1 MTGDARGQTYI
12 ELQVTTNYS
21 FLRGA
26 SQIEELVARAA
37 VLRMKALAV
46 TDRNTLAGIVRAHQ
60 RAKEAGIR
68 LIVGCR
74 LDLTDGP
81 PVLVYPMDRAGYS
94 RLTRLL
100 TVGKGR
106 AGKGKCELRWPDL
119 AEASEGL
126 IAVLCSDPAEADIR
140 RLKAD
145 FGDRAYVA
153 LTLMHR
159 PNDAVRLRTIAD
171 ISRAQGV
178 PVVATNDVLYHAPG
192 RRILQDVLTCIR
204 EGCTI
209 DELGHRRERSV
220 VRHLQTPEEM
230 VRLFTR
236 HPGAIGCTQEIADR
250 CRFSLDELRYQYPQE
265 VCIAGLTAQQTLE
278 KLTWE
283 GATRRYPDGLPDTVE
298 KQLHH
303 ELRLIGSLKYAP
315 YFLTVD
321 CIVRFARSKGILC
334 QGRGSAANS
343 AVCFVLGVT
352 SIDPTR
358 SGLLFERFISEARKE
373 PPDIDVDFEH
383 ERREE
388 VIQWI
393 YNTYGRHRAALCSTI
408 IRYRGRGAVR
418 DVGKALGLTEDVTG
432 ALASQVWS
440 WSEEGVAEEHAAA
453 LNFNLQ
459 DRRLRLT
466 LDLARE
472 LMGFPRHM
480 SQHPGGFV
488 LTEDRLDD
496 LVPIEP
502 ASMANRQVIEWDK
515 DDIDTLRFMKV
526 DVLGLG
532 MLGCMRR
539 AFDLL
544 AEHKGQRLDLA
555 TIPAEDDATYA
566 MIRKADTL
574 GTFQIES
581 RAQMSMLP
589 RLKPRTFYDI
599 VIQVAIVR
607 PGPIQGDMVHPYL
620 RRREGLEKV
629 EYPTPELRRVLEKTL
644 GVPLFQEQA
653 MQVAIACAGFTP
665 SEADALRRSMATFKL
680 TGGVSHFKS
689 KLIDGMVE
697 RGYTAEFSE
706 KTFSQ
711 IEGFGSYGFPE
722 SHAAS
727 FALIAYASAWM
738 KCHHPDVFC
747 CALLNVQPMGFYAT
761 AQIVRDAVLHGV
773 EVLPVSVN
781 ESAWDCTLEPLP
793 TPVSPTSCSDLT
805 GANLTQSGAVFSN
818 VSRQGTT
825 LAGSPQQVVGG
836 RAKPGH
842 DTKREVDND
851 DIQVTSMGTSPEPA
865 PVVYPNAATPGHDDN
880 GNYRNRYAVRLGLRM
895 VKGLS
900 TAHAEEMITHRNTGY
915 RSVEDMWRRLRVPVA
930 ALERLAEAD
939 AFQTLGL
946 DRRNALWAIRG
957 LSDTRLPLFD
967 NVPAEPDAEPAVALT
982 AMTAG
987 RQVVE
992 DYCSVGLSLR
1002 RHPVSFLRQ
1011 DLAARQ
1017 IVCCADLATIRD
1029 GKRVEVAG
1037 IILVRQRP
1045 GSARGVL
1052 FVTIEDETGHA
1063 NLILWPS
1070 VFEAQRRLV
1079 LSASMI
1085 ACRGKLQREGEVLH
1099 VIAEHL
1105 TDLSDLLRG
1114 VGERDDQPFPLPHG
1128 RGDEARHGG
1137 TPDPREKKVVASRDI
1152 YVRDLSIKRGIKV
1165 PTRDFR

>member
-1 MTGDARGQTYI
+1 MRPFRVAAQRKEHTRNFGASRLCSRPMYT

-26 SQIEELVARAA
+26 SHVEELVARAA
-37 VLRMKALAV
+37 VLRMPALGIA
-46 TDRNTLAGIVRAHQ
+46 DRNSVAGMVRAHQ

-68 LIVGCR
+68 LIPGCR

-81 PVLVYPMDRAGYS
+81 SVLVYPADRPAWS

-100 TVGKGR
+100 TLGKGR
-106 AGKGKCELRWPDL
+106 AGKGKCELYWSDL
-119 AEASEGL
+119 AASAEGL
-126 IAVLCSDPAEADIR
+126 IAVLCTDPAEANIS

-153 LTLMHR
+153 LTLMRR

-171 ISRAQGV
+171 TARALGA
-178 PVVATNDVLYHAPG
+178 PAVATNDVLYHAPG

-209 DELGHRRERSV
+209 DELGYRRERSA
-220 VRHLQTPEEM
+220 VRHLEAPEEM
-230 VRLFTR
+230 ARLFAR
-236 HPGAIGCTQEIADR
+236 HPDAVARTGEISDR
-250 CRFSLDELRYQYPQE
+250 CRFSLDELRYQYPHE
-265 VCIAGLTAQQTLE
+265 VHIPGLDAQQTLQRR
-278 KLTWE
+278 TWV
-283 GATRRYPDGLPDTVE
+283 GAAMRYPDGVPDDVLR
-298 KQLHH
+298 QLHH
-303 ELRLIGSLKYAP
+303 ELDLIASLDYAP

-321 CIVRFARSKGILC
+321 SIVRFARSNHILC

-343 AVCFVLGVT
+343 AVCFVLGIT

-358 SGLLFERFISEARKE
+358 SGLLFERFVSAERRE

-388 VIQWI
+388 VIQWV
-393 YNTYGRHRAALCSTI
+393 YDTYGRDRAALCATI

-418 DVGKALGLTEDVTG
+418 DVGKAMGLTEDVTG

-453 LNFNLQ
+453 LNFNLE

-466 LDLARE
+466 LDLARA
-472 LMGFPRHM
+472 LIGFPRHM

-488 LTEDRLDD
+488 LTQDRLDD

-502 ASMANRQVIEWDK
+502 AAMVNRQVIEWDK
-515 DDIDTLRFMKV
+515 DDIDVLRFMKV

-544 AEHKGQRLDLA
+544 ADHKQQRLDLA
-555 TIPAEDDATYA
+555 TIPPEDPATYA

-653 MQVAIACAGFTP
+653 MQVAIVCAGFTP
-665 SEADALRRSMATFKL
+665 SEADALRRSMATFKF
-680 TGGVSHFKS
+680 TGGVSHFKD
-689 KLIDGMVE
+689 KLIAGMVD
-697 RGYTAEFSE
+697 RGYTEAFAE

-727 FALIAYASAWM
+727 FALIAYASAWL

-747 CALLNVQPMGFYAT
+747 CALLNAQPMGFYAT
-761 AQIVRDAVLHGV
+761 AQIVRDAQLHGV
-773 EVLPVSVN
+773 EVRPVSAN
-781 ESAWDCTLEPLP
+781 ESVWDCTLEP
-793 TPVSPTSCSDLT
+793 SPERHRPPPSTRHGPAC
-805 GANLTQSGAVFSN
+805 
-818 VSRQGTT
+818 
-825 LAGSPQQVVGG
+825 
-836 RAKPGH
+836 PGH
-842 DTKREVDND
+842 PY
-851 DIQVTSMGTSPEPA
+851 QHG
-865 PVVYPNAATPGHDDN
+865 AAIGGPDEPGHDD
-880 GNYRNRYAVRLGLRM
+880 GGTAPGGAATRYAVRLGLRM

-900 TAHAEEMITHRNTGY
+900 ATHADEMIAQRGAGY
-915 RSVEDMWRRLRVPVA
+915 RSIEDMWRRSQVPVA
-930 ALERLAEAD
+930 SLERLAEAD
-939 AFQTLGL
+939 AFRTLGL
-946 DRRNALWAIRG
+946 DRRQALWTIRG
-957 LSDTRLPLFD
+957 LSDSRLPLFD
-967 NVPAEPDAEPAVALT
+967 RVPAEPDAEPAVTLA

-992 DYCSVGLSLR
+992 DYRSTGLSLR

-1011 DLAARQ
+1011 DLAARR
-1017 IVCCADLATIRD
+1017 IVRCSDLLTIRD

-1052 FVTIEDETGHA
+1052 FVTVEDETGHA

-1114 VGERDDQPFPLPHG
+1114 VGERDEAFPLVHG
-1128 RGDEARHGG
+1128 RGDEAKHGG
-1137 TPDPREKKVVASRDI
+1137 APDPREKKIVGSRDI
-1152 YVRDLSIKRGIKV
+1152 YVRDLRPGIKV